1 MVSRMAGRHVQIMTA
16 IAALGAGAAAWAADP
31 PPEVMDTGVSDR
43 HAVSTQLRVM
53 PVDLSPHGF
62 ERTYRVPGR
71 NDLLMRSNGAVY
83 AVFDNMEYE
92 RDKRFKYQKVFKAV
106 IPAAT
111 IFYIGRPDWAVIP
124 STGIRAVD
132 MRHEAPP
139 PPLRESSALDDYHG
153 VGHVKEERVGPTLE
167 MGPNQRVNLRV
178 EGEHPKDARTVSE
191 DISYPVSRPR
201 IKPATDSKAGDD
213 ANATPGALGT
223 PGTPGAAGATA
234 ATASSTKPAG
244 RTERPN
250 LGNRIDDLMG
260 RASKD
265 S

>member
-1 MVSRMAGRHVQIMTA
+1 MVLPMSAKTLQILA
-16 IAALGAGAAAWAADP
+16 ACAALGASAAAWAADP
-31 PPEVMDTGVSDR
+31 PPDVVDTGVGDR
-43 HAVSTQLRVM
+43 HATSAQLRIM

-71 NDLLMRSNGAVY
+71 NDLLMRTNGALY

-111 IFYIGRPDWAVIP
+111 IFYIGRPDFKVIP
-124 STGIRAVD
+124 STGIRAVNLRRD
-132 MRHEAPP
+132 DNPPEPAP
-139 PPLRESSALDDYHG
+139 SSALESFHG
-153 VGHVKEERVGPTLE
+153 VGHVREFEIGPSLEVGPK
-167 MGPNQRVNLRV
+167 QRVDDRV
-178 EGEHPKDARTVSE
+178 RGEHPKEVRQVNE

-201 IKPATDSKAGDD
+201 IKPSSNQA
-213 ANATPGALGT
+213 ATPTSRA
-223 PGTPGAAGATA
+223 
-234 ATASSTKPAG
+234 
-244 RTERPN
+244 ERPN
-250 LGNRIDDLMG
+250 LSGRIDDLMR